1 MCNSFLEV
9 SRMLISFTFLKEDKL
24 EYFELSLF
32 LILDF
37 FLWKFYNLGE
47 SKRKAKYLFTYH
59 ISQHFSFKKFLIIF
73 IEV

>member
-1 MCNSFLEV
+1 MFSSFLEL

-37 FLWKFYNLGE
+37 FLKIL
-47 SKRKAKYLFTYH
+47 
-59 ISQHFSFKKFLIIF
+59 
-73 IEV
+73 